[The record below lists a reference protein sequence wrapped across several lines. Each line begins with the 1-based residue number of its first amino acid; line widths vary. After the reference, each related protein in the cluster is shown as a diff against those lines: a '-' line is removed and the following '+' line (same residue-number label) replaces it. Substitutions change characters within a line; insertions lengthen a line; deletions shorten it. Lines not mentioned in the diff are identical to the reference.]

1 MGFVP
6 IPYIKLLRRDM
17 ALGPSALLCLVCG
30 VHRGGVDDS
39 TVIELCRALGDPVRL
54 AIVNELRGGTRCA
67 CVLAEVVSVSPS
79 LLSHHLKTLR
89 DAGLIAGERR
99 GRWIDYSLAPL
110 VLERLSTSLAADRA
124 GESRS
129 TKVEVS
135 ASWACSSVS

>member
-1 MGFVP
+1 MPLERAGASG
-6 IPYIKLLRRDM
+6 L
-17 ALGPSALLCLVCG
+17 SALLCLVCG
-30 VHRGGVDDS
+30 VHCGDVDDS

-89 DAGLIAGERR
+89 DAGLITGERR
-99 GRWIDYSLAPL
+99 GRWIDYSLAPS
-110 VLERLSTSLAADRA
+110 VLGRLSSSLVADRA
-124 GESRS
+124 GASRS